1 MKQVGCF
8 VQRGIRSNAVRCVGL
23 RQLQPCGRFVG
34 LALLCA
40 GMAFAQ
46 ATSVGRAA
54 TGISN
59 EAVQITRAIGIII
72 LIVGGFAAAFSEGHG
87 RAGIVGMVFGLLIAF
102 GAPTIATWLQSF

>member
-1 MKQVGCF
+1 MRQFRLF
-8 VQRGIRSNAVRCVGL
+8 VQRIRSDAAQCFGL
-23 RQLQPCGRFVG
+23 GQLQHYGKLVG

-40 GMAFAQ
+40 GIAFAQ

-59 EAVQITRAIGIII
+59 EAVTITRAIGILI

-87 RAGIVGMVFGLLIAF
+87 RAGVVGMVFGL
-102 GAPTIATWLQSF
+102 